1 MSSRIPVE
9 IYRSMIRTSLR
20 KDPTIL
26 PDIKW
31 GLLTFKDTPVPH
43 ESFQYYDKKSQR
55 SHVHGPYE
63 NDTSNMLSFV
73 KFCIRELPM
82 NEYTMSRLFYAHK
95 ELPTFIQCKKDND
108 KNEED
113 FKEELKKKN
122 KMEFTPNSND
132 PPEYNYSP
140 PFSSSFGTAF
150 F

>member
-9 IYRSMIRTSLR
+9 IYRSMMRTSLR

-26 PDIKW
+26 PDIKR
-31 GLLTFKDTPVPH
+31 GLLTFKDTPIPH
-43 ESFQYYDKKSQR
+43 KSFQYYDKKSQR

-73 KFCIRELPM
+73 KFCIRELPA

-95 ELPTFIQCKKDND
+95 ELSTFIQCKKEND
-108 KNEED
+108 KDEED
-113 FKEELKKKN
+113 FKEELKQKIKS
-122 KMEFTPNSND
+122 EFTTDSND
-132 PPEYNYSP
+132 PPQYNYSA

>member
-9 IYRSMIRTSLR
+9 IYRSMMRTSIR

-26 PDIKW
+26 PHIKR

-55 SHVHGPYE
+55 THVHGPYE
-63 NDTSNMLSFV
+63 NDTTNMLSFV
-73 KFCIRELPM
+73 KFCIRELPA

-95 ELPTFIQCKKDND
+95 ELSTFIQCKKEND
-108 KNEED
+108 KDLED
-113 FKEELKKKN
+113 FKEEKKKKI
-122 KMEFTPNSND
+122 KMEFTTDTND
-132 PPEYNYSP
+132 PPQYNYSA
-140 PFSSSFGTAF
+140 PFSSSFGSSF

>member
-9 IYRSMIRTSLR
+9 IYRSMMRTSIR

-26 PDIKW
+26 PDIKR

-55 SHVHGPYE
+55 IHVHGPYE
-63 NDTSNMLSFV
+63 NDTTNMLSFV
-73 KFCIRELPM
+73 KFCIRELPA

-95 ELPTFIQCKKDND
+95 ELSTFIQCKKEND
-108 KNEED
+108 KDEED
-113 FKEELKKKN
+113 FKEELKQKIKS
-122 KMEFTPNSND
+122 EFTTDSND
-132 PPEYNYSP
+132 PPQYNYSA